1 MANGSRLF
9 KGQVQSSTNVLPTR
23 SLMYLMYGMYP
34 KMGPGAFTKEKGQ
47 NNLKKKKNS
56 VPKRPVEKQPTDF

>member
-1 MANGSRLF
+1 
-9 KGQVQSSTNVLPTR
+9 
-23 SLMYLMYGMYP
+23 MYLMYGMYP